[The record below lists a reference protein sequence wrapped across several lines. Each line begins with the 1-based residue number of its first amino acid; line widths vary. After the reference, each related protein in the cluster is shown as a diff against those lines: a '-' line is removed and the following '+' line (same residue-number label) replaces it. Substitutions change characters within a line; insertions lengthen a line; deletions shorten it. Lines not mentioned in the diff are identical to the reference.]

1 MGMFDTVIFEKPI
14 VCKCGKK
21 IESTQ
26 IKEFECMLDT
36 YHVGDMIPSAPMFA
50 LFEEWDYCSNCKATI
65 EFYVACS
72 YSIYLG
78 VYSSYKEAKEAIDG
92 FNMEKLLKF
101 YAQRVPNQNRGMFHQ
116 SDKQFMERVV
126 KFYDAPKPKKEK
138 ENKFVALFSSLHDFK
153 EETALEA
160 IKNYLK
166 RDELVRA
173 IKSYGANRHSLE
185 IQYKIVDEKTLYIY
199 NKEIEKSLNREYLF
213 RLNRV
218 DDHTEI
224 KSLEDNIL
232 VTFKEFSEE
241 VVLDK
246 VQQWL
251 DEHRVE
257 LEVCLVG
264 VGGE

>member
-1 MGMFDTVIFEKPI
+1 MFDTIIFEKPI
-14 VCKCGKK
+14 VCKCGQK

-26 IKEFECMLDT
+26 IKEFECMMDT
-36 YHVGDMIPSAPMFA
+36 YHIGDMISSAPIFA
-50 LFEEWDYCSNCKATI
+50 LLEEWEYCSNCKATI

-101 YAQRVPNQNRGMFHQ
+101 YAQRVPNPNRGMFYQ
-116 SDKQFMERVV
+116 SDKRFMERVV
-126 KFYDAPKPKKEK
+126 EFYDAPKAKKEK

-153 EETALEA
+153 EETALEE

-173 IKSYGANRHSLE
+173 IESYGANRHSLE
-185 IQYKIVDEKTLYIY
+185 VQYKIVDKKTLYIY
-199 NKEIEKSLNREYLF
+199 NKEIENRLSREYLF

-218 DDHTEI
+218 DDRTET
-224 KSLEDNIL
+224 KPSEDNVL
-232 VTFKEFSEE
+232 VTFKELSEG

-246 VQQWL
+246 IQQWL
-251 DEHRVE
+251 DELNVE
-257 LEVCLVG
+257 LEVCLIKD
-264 VGGE
+264 

>member
-1 MGMFDTVIFEKPI
+1 MGMYDTIIFEKPI
-14 VCKCGKK
+14 VCKCGQK

-26 IKEFECMLDT
+26 IKEFECMMDT

-50 LFEEWDYCSNCKATI
+50 LFEEWDYCSNCKSMI

-101 YAQRVPNQNRGMFHQ
+101 YAQRVPNQNRGMFYQ
-116 SDKQFMERVV
+116 SDKRFMERVV
-126 KFYDAPKPKKEK
+126 EFYDSSEPKKEK
-138 ENKFVALFSSLHDFK
+138 EGKFASLFSSLHDFK

-166 RDELVRA
+166 QDELLRA

-185 IQYKIVDEKTLYIY
+185 IQYKIVDERTLYIY
-199 NKEIEKSLNREYLF
+199 NKEIEQRLNREYLF

-218 DDHTEI
+218 DDRTETNP
-224 KSLEDNIL
+224 SEDNIL
-232 VTFKEFSEE
+232 VAFKELSQE

-257 LEVCLVG
+257 LEVCFAKKV
-264 VGGE
+264 EI

>member
-1 MGMFDTVIFEKPI
+1 MGMFDTIIFEKPI
-14 VCKCGKK
+14 VCECGNK

-26 IKEFECMLDT
+26 IKEFECMMDT

-50 LFEEWDYCSNCKATI
+50 LFEEWEYCSKCKATI

-78 VYSSYKEAKEAIDG
+78 VYSSYKEAKETIDSFG
-92 FNMEKLLKF
+92 MEQLLKF
-101 YAQRVPNQNRGMFHQ
+101 YAQRVPNPNRGMFYQ

-126 KFYDAPKPKKEK
+126 EFYDTPQPKKEK
-138 ENKFVALFSSLHDFK
+138 EGKFASLFSSIHDFK
-153 EETALEA
+153 EETAIEA

-173 IKSYGANRHSLE
+173 IKSYGTNRHSLE
-185 IQYKIVDEKTLYIY
+185 IQYKIMDEKTLYIY
-199 NKEIEKSLNREYLF
+199 NKEIEKRLNREYLF

-218 DDHTEI
+218 DDHIETRV
-224 KSLEDNIL
+224 SEDNVL
-232 VTFKEFSEE
+232 VTFKELSQE

-251 DEHRVE
+251 DEKNIE
-257 LEVCLVG
+257 LEVCFVKI
-264 VGGE
+264 